1 MYNSLA
7 PFASAGVRCLPT
19 LVLLWLAFLFGRTLQ
34 RSEVPLIERIA
45 RLGKPV
51 LSAALCRYTRALTAL
66 WCLYFVIAALLPL
79 AAGTG
84 FGTASVGVASI
95 SALLFVGEYWARIF
109 VFFRREPFPGL
120 LQQARDSVRVC
131 RPGGA

>member
-1 MYNSLA
+1 MRL
-7 PFASAGVRCLPT
+7 F
-19 LVLLWLAFLFGRTLQ
+19 FGRTLQ
-34 RSEVPLIERIA
+34 RSEVPLIER
-45 RLGKPV
+45 
-51 LSAALCRYTRALTAL
+51 
-66 WCLYFVIAALLPL
+66 
-79 AAGTG
+79 
-84 FGTASVGVASI
+84 TASLGVAWI

>member
-1 MYNSLA
+1 VFESLA
-7 PFASAGVRCLPT
+7 PLASAGVRYVPT

-51 LSAALCRYTRALTAL
+51 LSAALCRYARGLTAL
-66 WCLYFVIAALLPL
+66 WSLYFVIAALLPL
-79 AAGTG
+79 AAGSG
-84 FGTASVGVASI
+84 FRTASLGVASM
-95 SALLFVGEYWARIF
+95 SALLFVGEYWARVF

-120 LQQARDSVRVC
+120 LQQARDSVRAC